1 MVIYFVDS
9 VCHFRIFTPNFTI
22 MSALIHAHSGLR
34 WVALLLLVYAIF
46 NAATSQSSGKYEK
59 KDKLINLF
67 AMVILHIQLLIG
79 LVLYFTSKK
88 VLFPEGWMSSDT
100 LGGMY
105 RFYGLEHLVGMIAA
119 IAIVTLGRSK
129 AEKKL
134 KGSRDKHRRILI
146 SYTIGLLLIL
156 AMIPWPF
163 REALRAA
170 WF

>member
-1 MVIYFVDS
+1 
-9 VCHFRIFTPNFTI
+9 

-34 WVALLLLVYAIF
+34 WVALFLLVYAIF

-67 AMVILHIQLLIG
+67 AMVMLHVQLLIG
-79 LVLYFTSKK
+79 LVLYFTSLK
-88 VLFPEGWMSSDT
+88 VQFVEGWMSSDVA
-100 LGGMY
+100 GGMY
-105 RFYGLEHLVGMIAA
+105 LFYGLEHLLGMVVA
-119 IAIVTLGRSK
+119 IAVVTLGRSK

-134 KGSRDKHRRILI
+134 KGTRDKHRRILI
-146 SYTIGLLLIL
+146 SYTIGLLIIL